1 MKSLSRA
8 ADCLARKAYFL
19 GKNQEFQSP
28 WMKEFKYY
36 YDNDIPLSRELHPD
50 ELDFMGGKEDDITIT
65 LSQVFK
71 DAGPLDPRRKLSAND
86 TFFTEQKFLYTKGV
100 PSNKKEGFKR
110 ARFTE
115 RQTMTP

>member
-1 MKSLSRA
+1 MHEDVEDGDVVLVFSDGFHDNVFDSGMPHCIEEQLYGGLVKSLSRA

-65 LSQVFK
+65 LS
-71 DAGPLDPRRKLSAND
+71 
-86 TFFTEQKFLYTKGV
+86 
-100 PSNKKEGFKR
+100 
-110 ARFTE
+110 
-115 RQTMTP
+115 